1 MLLEIRCKHRFM
13 KQLDVVHA
21 IIRSGNKFLLGKRSL
36 AKQTGA
42 GYWATIGGRVEGG
55 ESLESGL
62 VRECLEEIGITVKPI
77 RIIAVIEEP
86 QAIHHWFE
94 VTVISGEPF
103 LACDE
108 NSELKWLTV
117 TEMEALSPVTA
128 EDLRILGSI
137 G

>member
-1 MLLEIRCKHRFM
+1 M

-36 AKQTGA
+36 TKQTGA
-42 GYWATIGGRVEGG
+42 GYWATIGGRIESG

-62 VRECLEEIGITVKPI
+62 IRECLEEIGITVKPI
-77 RIIAVIEEP
+77 RIVAVIEEQ

-108 NSELKWLTV
+108 NSELNWFTV
-117 TEMEALSPVTA
+117 KEMKAIYPVTA
-128 EDLRILGSI
+128 EDLQILDSI